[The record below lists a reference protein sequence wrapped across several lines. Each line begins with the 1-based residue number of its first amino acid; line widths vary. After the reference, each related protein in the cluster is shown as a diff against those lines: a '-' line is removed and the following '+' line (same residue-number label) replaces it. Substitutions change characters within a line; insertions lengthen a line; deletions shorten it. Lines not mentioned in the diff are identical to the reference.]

1 MLGERLFHSRGN
13 GRIIIDYKNFG
24 GKVFSSAQMKISDLI
39 VLIVT
44 QWQEFPVNTLATPK
58 AHHVPL
64 DLVISKNS
72 GD

>member
-1 MLGERLFHSRGN
+1 
-13 GRIIIDYKNFG
+13 
-24 GKVFSSAQMKISDLI
+24 MKISDLI
-39 VLIVT
+39 ALIVT

-64 DLVISKNS
+64 ELVISKNS